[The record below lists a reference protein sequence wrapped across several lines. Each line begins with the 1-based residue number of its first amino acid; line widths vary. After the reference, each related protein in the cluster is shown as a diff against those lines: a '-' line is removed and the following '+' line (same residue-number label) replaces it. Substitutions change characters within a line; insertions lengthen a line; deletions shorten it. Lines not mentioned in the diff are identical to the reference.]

1 MDAQT
6 ISCMVIAG
14 VGIGMILLSIPFFL
28 RLKKIRR
35 KCSEMTTGKVIDYYV
50 KRNGD
55 MGSSI
60 APIVEYSVNGKTYK
74 AYRRYKGIKSVKK
87 IPPKQSGNTEQSTFY
102 ISKNDW
108 FCKTQNGQVAN
119 LSFQA
124 KEMWPIDSELPVV
137 YNPDKPKQAYVE
149 KVVGI
154 SNIAGIVLAS
164 AGAGFVLL
172 AGIVFMIAS
181 MV

>member
-14 VGIGMILLSIPFFL
+14 VGIGLILLSIPFFL
-28 RLKKIRR
+28 RRKKLTM
-35 KCSEMTTGKVIDYYV
+35 KCSERTTGKVIDYYV

-60 APIVEYSVNGKTYK
+60 APIVEYVVNGKTYK
-74 AYRRYKGIKSVKK
+74 AHRRYKGIKSVKK
-87 IPPKQSGNTEQSTFY
+87 IPLKESENTEQSSFY

-108 FCKTQNGQVAN
+108 FCKTQNGQVVN

-124 KEMWPIDSELPVV
+124 KEMWPIDSEMPVL

-149 KVVGI
+149 KIVVL
-154 SNIAGIVLAS
+154 SNIVGIVLAS
-164 AGAGFVLL
+164 VGAGFVLL